1 MTSPLARDPTS
12 FPIGSLNYL
21 LRIRLISLAL
31 FLVTLSSPTI
41 NGQSTGITPAPP
53 TDVTT
58 LESNAPIERTISGK
72 PRHTYF
78 IALVADQYI
87 KIIIEQRGLDV
98 GARLYGLDQH
108 KIEDFDGELRSN
120 KPETVEF
127 IPKVSGTYRLDII
140 NKNPNLPP
148 GKYEI
153 RIAERHP
160 ASEKEIAEEQAR
172 ILSSESRALF
182 DAGKYKESQQAVE
195 KALEIDRKESGL
207 NSPVTVLDLVLL
219 IRVNGAQGKYEE
231 SIKAGEEVL
240 AIRKNHPEP
249 NSFIFGITLNQ
260 IANSYASLEDYPKSI
275 EYYQQAYGIFKTEVG
290 ETSPAVAAALMN
302 LGDDYKLLGDNSQ
315 ALELYE
321 RALDIQE
328 KAAREVEYNTAC
340 VLTSIGAIHTEAQE
354 YAKAEAVLQR
364 AIVILEKIYKPDNP
378 RTLEA
383 LSSLALCHTRAHN
396 FDRAEEL
403 YLRIL
408 AIREK
413 SLGTDN
419 ALVATDAFDLGN
431 LYAARN
437 DLEKAEPFFRR
448 ALDIREKNYGKESP
462 LVGRVLTNLALLRAA
477 RGDVTESLEL
487 QRRANEITERS
498 VSLNLTIGSERQK
511 LVYLQSLF
519 EQTNQSVFLQT
530 KYAPDNVLAANLAAT
545 TVLRQKGRVLD
556 AAASNL
562 VELRQRF
569 APQDS
574 ALLDK
579 FNKLSKQTAELM
591 LNGAKDTPLTEY
603 QSNIKALTD
612 EREKI
617 EGEISRRAAGFFP
630 KSQPVSLSAIQAL
643 IPADSALIEFAV
655 YTPSSSFIPDETPS
669 DKKRYVAYV
678 LRSRGDI
685 KWKDLGDAR
694 EINESVDAI
703 RQALRDPQRKDV
715 QQIARDAD
723 KKIMQPLRDLA
734 GDATRFLISPDG
746 ELNLIPFEALVDESG
761 RYLVQ
766 SYSFAYLTSGRD
778 LLRMS
783 VARASKSKELL
794 IANPQFGESPA
805 ERLIAAN
812 KSRGPSVPQRRS
824 VTAARSLS
832 ETYFAPLGG
841 TLQEA
846 RAIQSFFP
854 DALFLNGTAAT
865 ETALKKA
872 NAPRVLH
879 IATHGFFL
887 SEPPLTGK
895 ESMSNPLLRSGLA
908 LANANLHG
916 SHNGAGDDGI
926 LTALEASG
934 LNLWGT
940 KLVVLSACD
949 TGVGEVRNGE
959 GVYGLRRAFVL
970 AGSESLVMSL
980 WPVSDY
986 STRRLMTDYYRNL
999 KQGLGRAAALRQV
1012 QLHLLKTNPELHPFY
1027 WANFIESG
1035 EWANLNGER

>member
-1 MTSPLARDPTS
+1 M
-12 FPIGSLNYL
+12 
-21 LRIRLISLAL
+21 RLISLAL
-31 FLVTLSSPTI
+31 FLATLSSPAI
-41 NGQSTGITPAPP
+41 YGQSRGTTPAPP

-72 PRHTYF
+72 PRHTYL

-87 KIIIEQRGLDV
+87 KIIIEQHGLDV
-98 GARLYGLDQH
+98 GARLYGTDQQ
-108 KIEDFDGELRSN
+108 KIEDFDGEFRSN
-120 KPETVEF
+120 KPEIVEF

-160 ASEKEIAEEQAR
+160 ASEKEIVEEQAR
-172 ILSSESRALF
+172 IISFESQSLF
-182 DAGKYKESQQAVE
+182 DAGRYKESQQAIE
-195 KALEIDRKESGL
+195 KALGIDRREFGP
-207 NSPVTVLDLVLL
+207 NSPTTVFDLVRL
-219 IRVNGAQGKYEE
+219 IRVNAEQGKYEE
-231 SIKAGEEVL
+231 SIKVGEEIL
-240 AIRKNHPEP
+240 AIRKSHPEP
-249 NSFIFGITLNQ
+249 NSFIFGVSLNQ
-260 IANSYASLEDYPKSI
+260 IGNSYGSLEDYPKSI
-275 EYYQQAYGIFKTEVG
+275 ECYQEAYEILKTELG
-290 ETSPAVAAALMN
+290 EASPAVAATLMN
-302 LGDDYKLLGDNSQ
+302 LGEDYKLLGDNSQ

-321 RALDIQE
+321 RALELQE
-328 KAAREVEYNTAC
+328 KTARELEYNTAV
-340 VLTSIGAIHTEAQE
+340 VLTSIGAIHTEAKD
-354 YAKAEAVLQR
+354 YVKAEAVLQR
-364 AIVILEKIYKPDNP
+364 AIVIVEKIYKPDNP

-396 FDRAEEL
+396 FDKAEEL
-403 YLRIL
+403 YLRIK
-408 AIREK
+408 AIRER
-413 SLGTDN
+413 SLGADN
-419 ALVATDAFDLGN
+419 ALTATDAFNLGN
-431 LYAARN
+431 LYASKN
-437 DLEKAEPFFRR
+437 ELEKAEPLFRR
-448 ALDIREKNYGKESP
+448 ALEIREKNYGDESP

-477 RGDVTESLEL
+477 RGDVKESLEL
-487 QRRANEITERS
+487 QRRANAITERS

-530 KYAPDNVLAANLAAT
+530 KYAPDDVLAANLAAT

-562 VELRQRF
+562 VELRRRF

-591 LNGAKDTPLTEY
+591 MNGAKDTSLTDY
-603 QSNIKALTD
+603 QSNIKALTA

-617 EGEISRRAAGFFP
+617 EGEISQRAAGFFP
-630 KSQPVSLSAIQAL
+630 KSEPVSLLAIQAL
-643 IPADSALIEFAV
+643 IPSDSALIEFAV
-655 YTPSSSFIPDETPS
+655 YAPSSSFVPDETTS

-694 EINESVDAI
+694 EIDAAVDAI
-703 RQALRDPQRKDV
+703 RRALRDPQRKDV

-723 KKIMQPLRDLA
+723 NKIMQPLRNLA

-778 LLRMS
+778 LLRLNG
-783 VARASKSKELL
+783 ARTSKSKELL
-794 IANPQFGESPA
+794 IANPQFGESPSEQLTA
-805 ERLIAAN
+805 MS
-812 KSRGPSVPQRRS
+812 KSRGASVSQRRS

-832 ETYFAPLGG
+832 ETYFAPLSG

-846 RAIQSFFP
+846 RAIHGFFP
-854 DALFLNGTAAT
+854 DALFLTGTAAT

-872 NAPRVLH
+872 NAPRILH

-908 LANANLHG
+908 LANANSHG
-916 SHNGAGDDGI
+916 SSTGGGDDGI

-986 STRRLMTDYYRNL
+986 STRRLMTEYYKNL
-999 KQGLGRAAALRQV
+999 KQGQGRAAALRQV
-1012 QLHLLKTNPELHPFY
+1012 QLHLLKTNPQLHPFY
-1027 WANFIESG
+1027 WANFIQSG